1 MAPPDRHMLLCGE
14 HLWAAH
20 CAEDAYL
27 WYYGQQTAREQII
40 KLPPAHRYRVE
51 VLDTWNM
58 TRETLQTGVSGC
70 VVLTLPG
77 REDMAVLAVR
87 MD

>member
-1 MAPPDRHMLLCGE
+1 MLLCGE

-58 TRETLQTGVSGC
+58 TRETLQTGVNGR
-70 VVLTLPG
+70 VVLTLPVG
-77 REDMAVLAVR
+77 RIWRCWRFGWTDR
-87 MD
+87 M